1 MEDRVEDMGF
11 DSKLFEQWK
20 TCVESADRI
29 SQRRDAANGLF
40 TTLGIGVLT
49 AATAIGGC
57 RSIPLLIVGIGIC
70 VVWVFYISSFKRLNV
85 AKFAVIT
92 SMESQMQNR
101 PFAEEW
107 SKLNDSKKYNK
118 QTTIEKALPVLF
130 GVVFCS
136 MIVLVL
142 N

>member
-1 MEDRVEDMGF
+1 MENRAKDTSYNSE
-11 DSKLFEQWK
+11 LLEQWK

-142 N
+142 I

>member
-1 MEDRVEDMGF
+1 MEDRVDDTGF
-11 DSKLFEQWK
+11 DSRLLEQWK

-136 MIVLVL
+136 MIILVL
-142 N
+142 I